1 MTNHHVSLMQTVNVA
16 SVSAVEIVA
25 KDFNAFSDEE
35 LAVRYMQGDNKAFD
49 MLLERSQTRLFSYIL
64 FIVRNHEVAEDI
76 FQDTFV
82 KAIVKLQQQEYAPK
96 GKISAWLMRIAHNVI
111 MDRFRNSKEK
121 NSVDL
126 LEDKKLEDMDSDTFS
141 IEPIETLFI
150 NQQTLLEVKSLMDLL
165 PATQR
170 EVVYMRFFQNLP
182 FKEIAEI
189 TGVSINTSLG
199 RMHYALQ
206 NLRKL
211 IRKKN
216 LNLNLV

>member
-25 KDFNAFSDEE
+25 KEFNALSDEE

-96 GKISAWLMRIAHNVI
+96 GKISAWLMHIAHNVI

>member
-1 MTNHHVSLMQTVNVA
+1 
-16 SVSAVEIVA
+16 
-25 KDFNAFSDEE
+25 
-35 LAVRYMQGDNKAFD
+35 
-49 MLLERSQTRLFSYIL
+49 
-64 FIVRNHEVAEDI
+64 
-76 FQDTFV
+76 
-82 KAIVKLQQQEYAPK
+82 
-96 GKISAWLMRIAHNVI
+96 
-111 MDRFRNSKEK
+111 MDRFRNPKEK

-126 LEDKKLEDMDSDTFS
+126 LDDKKLEDIENNTFS

-150 NQQTLLEVKSLMDLL
+150 NQQTLLEVKNLMDLL
-165 PATQR
+165 PTSQR

-216 LNLNLV
+216 LNLNFV

>member
-1 MTNHHVSLMQTVNVA
+1 MQTVNVA

-25 KDFNAFSDEE
+25 KEFNALSDEE

-49 MLLERSQTRLFSYIL
+49 LLLERSQTRLFSYIL

-126 LEDKKLEDMDSDTFS
+126 LEDKKLEDMDNDSYS
-141 IEPIETLFI
+141 IETIFI
-150 NQQTLLEVKSLMDLL
+150 NQQTLLEVKSLIDLL

-170 EVVYMRFFQNLP
+170 EVVYMRFFQSLP

-216 LNLNLV
+216 LHLTLV